1 MVTIRIKEN
10 SKQAKALIEMLKTF
24 PFVEFKEEPD
34 RYNEETEKAIRD
46 AREGKKYDSR
56 KKCAGLIKQTKGLN
70 VHSNCYSKIQKRFKT
85 LSQKGLR

>member
-46 AREGKKYDSR
+46 AREGKNMIRAKNVQH
-56 KKCAGLIKQTKGLN
+56 LLN
-70 VHSNCYSKIQKRFKT
+70 KLKV
-85 LSQKGLR
+85 

>member
-1 MVTIRIKEN
+1 MITIRIKEN

-46 AREGKKYDSR
+46 AREGKNMIRAKNVQH
-56 KKCAGLIKQTKGLN
+56 LLN
-70 VHSNCYSKIQKRFKT
+70 KLKV
-85 LSQKGLR
+85 

>member
-46 AREGKKYDSR
+46 AREGKNMIRAKNVQD
-56 KKCAGLIKQTKGLN
+56 LLN
-70 VHSNCYSKIQKRFKT
+70 KLKV
-85 LSQKGLR
+85 

>member
-1 MVTIRIKEN
+1 MVTVRIKEN

-46 AREGKKYDSR
+46 AREGKNMIRAKNVQH
-56 KKCAGLIKQTKGLN
+56 LLN
-70 VHSNCYSKIQKRFKT
+70 KLKV
-85 LSQKGLR
+85 

>member
-1 MVTIRIKEN
+1 MITIRIKEN

-46 AREGKKYDSR
+46 AREGKNMI
-56 KKCAGLIKQTKGLN
+56 CAKNVQHLLN
-70 VHSNCYSKIQKRFKT
+70 KLKV
-85 LSQKGLR
+85 